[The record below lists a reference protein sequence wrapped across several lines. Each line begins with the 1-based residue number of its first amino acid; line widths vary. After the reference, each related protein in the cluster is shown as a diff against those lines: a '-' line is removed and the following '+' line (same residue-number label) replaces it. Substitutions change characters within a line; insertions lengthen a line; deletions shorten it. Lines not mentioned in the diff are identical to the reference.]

1 MDLAS
6 VVAALASVGVR
17 VSGSTPNNNIQG
29 DSSRACPTGLAGP
42 EPSGTH
48 NDPGQHFHIFG
59 PTDDPCNPTLARALR
74 ALNTTLSCQN
84 GALKGDGN
92 VGKA

>member
-1 MDLAS
+1 MGHHRLKKG
-6 VVAALASVGVR
+6 LKHLFEH
-17 VSGSTPNNNIQG
+17 PKW
-29 DSSRACPTGLAGP
+29 SRNQFEKTFCT
-42 EPSGTH
+42 
-48 NDPGQHFHIFG
+48 IFG

-74 ALNTTLSCQN
+74 ALNTTLSFQN